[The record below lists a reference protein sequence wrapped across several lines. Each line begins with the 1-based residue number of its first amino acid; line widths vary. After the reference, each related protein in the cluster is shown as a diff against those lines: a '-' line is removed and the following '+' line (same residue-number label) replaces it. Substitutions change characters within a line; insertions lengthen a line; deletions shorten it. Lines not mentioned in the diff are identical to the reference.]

1 MIPAGGEIRRR
12 HELDQLLDRAMRVR
26 QQVQAG
32 VDHLAEVVR
41 RDIGGH
47 ADRDARGAVDQQVRH
62 ACRQHARL
70 ELLAVVVRREVD
82 RLALDVGQQLGGDL
96 VEPAFGVAVG
106 RGRVAVDRAE
116 VALAVDQRV
125 AHREVLGHAHQR
137 LVGRGVAVRVV
148 FAEHVAD
155 DARAL
160 DVGPVP
166 HVVRLVHRE
175 QHPPMHRLQ
184 PVAHVGKRA
193 PDDHAHRVIEVGA
206 PHLLFERDRQRFF
219 GELVHREGLK
229 FYHASIG
236 FPSKN
241 SLSGSVFL
249 CLNRPRFRTQ
259 KRGGK

>member
-1 MIPAGGEIRRR
+1 MPRGREVGRR
-12 HELDQLLDRAMRVR
+12 HELDQLVDRAVRVAR
-26 QQVQAG
+26 AAQAG

-41 RDIGGH
+41 RDVGRH

-62 ACRQHARL
+62 ARRQHRRL

-82 RLALDVGQQLGGDL
+82 RLLVDVGEQLGGDL
-96 VEPAFGVAVG
+96 LQPALGVAVG

-125 AHREVLGHAHQR
+125 AHREVLRHAHQR

-148 FAEHVAD
+148 LAEHVAD

-160 DVGPVP
+160 HVGPVP
-166 HVVRLVHRE
+166 DVVGFVHRE
-175 QHPPMHRLQ
+175 QHAAVHRFQ
-184 PVAHVGKRA
+184 AVAHVRQRA
-193 PDDHAHRVIEVGA
+193 SDDHAHGVIEVGA
-206 PHLLFERDRQRFF
+206 PHLLFEGDRAAFLWRIVPS
-219 GELVHREGLK
+219 GEAPN
-229 FYHASIG
+229 FIMQA
-236 FPSKN
+236 
-241 SLSGSVFL
+241 SVFPLKNACPAALRL